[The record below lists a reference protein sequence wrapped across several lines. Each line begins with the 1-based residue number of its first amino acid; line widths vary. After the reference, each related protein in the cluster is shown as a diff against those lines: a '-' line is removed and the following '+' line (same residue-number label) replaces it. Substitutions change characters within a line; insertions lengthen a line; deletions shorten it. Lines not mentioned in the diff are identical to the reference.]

1 MTGTTSSPASP
12 QAAHPATA
20 PGPDSAPTK
29 PPRALVPAS
38 EPRELGRH
46 ELVRYLEDRF
56 ACAQACDDCVRA
68 CARRHGPPGPGD
80 APRLDTACADV
91 CDATARLLADQVDQ
105 DEQDE
110 QRVRVQVEW
119 CRAICLQCAALCD
132 PLPGSAACAEACR
145 RCAKAC
151 DAFLTTLG

>member
-12 QAAHPATA
+12 QAAHPA

-29 PPRALVPAS
+29 QPRALVPAS

-91 CDATARLLADQVDQ
+91 CDATARLLADQV
-105 DEQDE
+105 EQDE